1 MYSWAFSAS
10 QRNQHQEISP
20 FSYVSI
26 DNRPFFVTAL
36 VDRKALHILYM
47 SGLLSRDLSNQF
59 CLYLVHD
66 ALITLICAFVL
77 SRIDYCN
84 SHLARCTKK
93 SICKLQKLQ
102 SSAARLIC
110 RSAGSA
116 HTSPCSALASCR
128 IPHNHSTK
136 CFFLSTTSLS
146 DLIQLYL
153 IFCHLRSSASVC
165 SPASGRRA

>member
-1 MYSWAFSAS
+1 MFGCVCVRARARAGACVRVSVRTHVRVRDRQKRERCFLNRLYFIQSA
-10 QRNQHQEISP
+10 
-20 FSYVSI
+20 
-26 DNRPFFVTAL
+26 L
-36 VDRKALHILYM
+36 K
-47 SGLLSRDLSNQF
+47 
-59 CLYLVHD
+59 
-66 ALITLICAFVL
+66 TLICAFVL